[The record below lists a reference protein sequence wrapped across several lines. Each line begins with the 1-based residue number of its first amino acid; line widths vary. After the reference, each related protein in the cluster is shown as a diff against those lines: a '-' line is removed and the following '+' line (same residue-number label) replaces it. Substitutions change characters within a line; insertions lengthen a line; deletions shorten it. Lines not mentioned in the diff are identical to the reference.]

1 LLYDTQGHGRD
12 VVGGEVDPDKVIED
26 PVDTGQCQV
35 LRYRH
40 LCSRAPTDRSLR
52 SVMTTKSIK
61 LAAVQI
67 QCEVGR
73 AEKNLA
79 HATRLVEQAATHG
92 ANVIVL
98 PELTP
103 GGYVLTE
110 EIWSTAE
117 PFNGVS
123 VSWLKRTARRL
134 GIYLGTSFLEAEGRD
149 FYNSF
154 ALVTPDGEIAGRV
167 RKSPPAS
174 AEAYFFRRG
183 DDQHFIDTE
192 LGRIGVG
199 ICDETLLYERITEL
213 YQASVDLVLQPM
225 SAGTPAPR
233 FPVRHKDTVALERMV
248 QGIAAHYAKALGV
261 PVAMANKC
269 GPLVTPLPGI
279 MPTQRTELALCQ
291 GRFPGLS
298 AVADSDGTL
307 KSQLGSEEGIAIAEV
322 VFDPSRKGRVPPR
335 RYGRWALPVPWV
347 FYLVPIA
354 QKLGE
359 RAYARNPTRAARA
372 LAVTNAVS

>member
-1 LLYDTQGHGRD
+1 M
-12 VVGGEVDPDKVIED
+12 I
-26 PVDTGQCQV
+26 
-35 LRYRH
+35 
-40 LCSRAPTDRSLR
+40 
-52 SVMTTKSIK
+52 TKSIK

-79 HATRLVEQAATHG
+79 HATRLVEQAANHD

-103 GGYVLTE
+103 GGYILTE

-117 PFNGVS
+117 PFNGAS
-123 VSWLKRTARRL
+123 VSWLKRTACRL
-134 GIYLGTSFLEAEGRD
+134 GIYFGTSFLEAEGRD

-154 ALVTPDGEIAGRV
+154 ALATPDGEIAGRV
-167 RKSPPAS
+167 RKSPPDS

-183 DDQHFIDTE
+183 EDQHFIDTE
-192 LGRIGVG
+192 VGRIGVG
-199 ICDETLLYERITEL
+199 ICYETLLYERITEL

-225 SAGTPAPR
+225 SAGTPAPI
-233 FPVRHKDTVALERMV
+233 FPIRHKDTVAFERMV

-279 MPTQRTELALCQ
+279 MPTQRT
-291 GRFPGLS
+291 RFPGLS

-322 VFDPSRKGRVPPR
+322 VLDPSRKGRVPPR
-335 RYGRWALPVPWV
+335 GYGRWALPVPWV
-347 FYLVPIA
+347 AYLFPIA

-372 LAVTNAVS
+372 LAVTNAIS